1 MIKVYHIIP
10 TLGTGGAEDIV
21 VNLANYTANI
31 ENNEVH
37 IFVLYMPKGA
47 MVNIMKLSREVKL
60 HVLSERS
67 KVNIWHRIGL
77 IIKCVVKLLNFSPGI
92 VHVHLIEGSLIG
104 TFLQICSRKHTIIE
118 TFHTNIHLL
127 KRHTLFLFR
136 LCWIFRKNLVYEI
149 GKNSYS
155 EFLRYVP
162 TKCNTKFIPFG
173 THIEP
178 VDYDGKKYRFGI
190 LSRLRLFEKKFDI
203 LFDEL
208 AKLNT
213 PSSLLIGGHGP
224 DEWLVREHAAKTLR
238 NWDVSFLGLV
248 QDPNQVYSRV
258 EVFIVVVVNG
268 QPGIAGLKAIMC
280 GCLVVG
286 LETANELSLD
296 SPIPAGFAGNF
307 DALIKSV
314 NLLSKKDKD
323 ILRKNQFEWVMRNH
337 SIDSMTVEYLK
348 IYDCLIHT

>member
-1 MIKVYHIIP
+1 MTKVYHIIP

-37 IFVLYMPKGA
+37 IFVLYKPKGS
-47 MVNIMKLSREVKL
+47 MVNIMKLSKEVKL

-67 KVNIWHRIGL
+67 KVKIWYRIRL
-77 IIKCVVKLLNFSPGI
+77 IIKCVIKLLNFSPGI
-92 VHVHLIEGSLIG
+92 VHVHLIEGSVIG
-104 TFLQICSRKHTIIE
+104 TILHICSRKHTIIE

-127 KRHTLFLFR
+127 KTHTLLLFR
-136 LCWIFRKNLVYEI
+136 LCWIFRKNIVYEI
-149 GKNSYS
+149 GKNSYN
-155 EFLRYVP
+155 EFIRYVP
-162 TKCNTKFIPFG
+162 ERCNTNYIPFG
-173 THIEP
+173 TYIEP

-213 PSSLLIGGHGP
+213 SSSLLIGGHGP

-238 NWDVSFLGLV
+238 HWDVSFLGLV
-248 QDPNQVYSRV
+248 RDPNQVYSRV
-258 EVFIVVVVNG
+258 EIFVVVVVNG

-286 LETANELSLD
+286 LETANELNSD
-296 SPIPAGFAGNF
+296 SPIPSGFAGNL
-307 DALIKSV
+307 DSV
-314 NLLSKKDKD
+314 IRSLNLLSKKDKE
-323 ILRKNQFEWVMRNH
+323 ILRKNQLEWVMRNH
-337 SIDSMTVEYLK
+337 SIDSMTFEYLRV
-348 IYDCLIHT
+348 YDSIIHS